1 MFIKERDKMEKIRTE
16 WFKRQTRK
24 QLCIRKGDTVYEVTK
39 DEVVTRPGYFYWVVD
54 NRKYVIVT
62 KGS

>member
-1 MFIKERDKMEKIRTE
+1 MEKIRTE

-54 NRKYVIVT
+54 NRKYLIVS